1 MNSNIL
7 LSLFIQDEKCSI
19 NRINNK
25 YIDESMQKKIV
36 NNYFMNFVGVVGLSL
51 STTSLYIV
59 KNPTSQTTQTNLQ
72 SQIKSQ
78 KAPNFLTIK
87 AVGDIVAGT
96 NYPDYRLP
104 ANPNQLLPNSVR
116 NLLQGSDILFGNY
129 ESTLTNHPYSSK
141 DVSKGMVFAFRSPP
155 EYSKL
160 FSQVGFDVMSVANNH
175 AMDFGSV
182 GFQDTIKNLN
192 SAGVKAVGAKN
203 KIVYSQVKNIP
214 VAWIGFCFYD
224 YCNKVQ
230 DIGKAQA
237 LVKQARQNAKIVII
251 SMHVGAEGKDALNVR
266 NQTEFF
272 YGENRGNSLQFA
284 RAMVDSGADLIL
296 GHGPHVPRAVE
307 VYKGKLIAYSLGNFL
322 GYKTFSTTGD
332 KGKSMILEAKLNQ
345 DGDFVSGKIISI
357 QLDKQGIP
365 QVDKYNQT
373 SKLVNLLTKNNFP
386 NGKLTINAQ
395 GEIKVNGLKVSK
407 Q

>member
-1 MNSNIL
+1 
-7 LSLFIQDEKCSI
+7 
-19 NRINNK
+19 
-25 YIDESMQKKIV
+25 MQKKIV
-36 NNYFMNFVGVVGLSL
+36 NNYFMNFVGIVGLSL

-78 KAPNFLTIK
+78 KTPNYLTIK

-116 NLLQGSDILFGNY
+116 NLLQDSDILFGNY

-175 AMDFGSV
+175 AMDFGLV

-203 KIVYSQVKNIP
+203 QIVYSQVKNIP

-251 SMHVGAEGKDALNVR
+251 SMHVGSEGKDALNVR

-332 KGKSMILEAKLNQ
+332 KGKSMILEAMLNQ

-386 NGKLTINAQ
+386 NGKLMINAQ